1 MEQITQIAIVGTGEA
16 ILLYNAVGI
25 RAFPVKDAPIAE
37 KMIIKLANQQCKIIF
52 VTEEIYELIPE
63 TIEKY
68 KFSPF
73 PMLIPIPSG
82 ATSMGIGLKKIKE
95 NVENAI
101 GIDIF

>member
-1 MEQITQIAIVGTGEA
+1 MEKKLEIAIVGLDDS

-25 RAFPVKDAPIAE
+25 RAFRIQEAAE
-37 KMIIKLANQQCKIIF
+37 ADKTIFKLAQRECKIIYI
-52 VTEEIYELIPE
+52 TEDVYVKIPE

-68 KFSPF
+68 QFQPF
-73 PMLIPIPSG
+73 PILIPIPNGKGSQG
-82 ATSMGIGLKKIKE
+82 VGLKKIKE